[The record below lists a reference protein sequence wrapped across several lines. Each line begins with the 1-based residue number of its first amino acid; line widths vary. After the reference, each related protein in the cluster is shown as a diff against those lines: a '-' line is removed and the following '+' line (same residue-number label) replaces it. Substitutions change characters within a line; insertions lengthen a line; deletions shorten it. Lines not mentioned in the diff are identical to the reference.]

1 VSYFDEIK
9 AGDTVFVANSG
20 WTASGE
26 DVTVLSVTATQIVTA
41 SRRFRRKNGTLV
53 GGGYRQPFIATPENA
68 ADIRTEMRRRQVCNQ
83 VERVR
88 FKLTPASVRE
98 LQASVAA
105 AEAFLREVGEW
116 TEEGAP

>member
-1 VSYFDEIK
+1 MSYFDEIK

-88 FKLTPASVRE
+88 FALTPTCIRDMRAR
-98 LQASVAA
+98 LDA
-105 AEAFLREVGEW
+105 AESFLREVGEW
-116 TEEGAP
+116 TEETAP